1 MQNSTS
7 TRRPAEIVKCPYC
20 TWKGSARGLHSH
32 CRLLHSKNIKDAR
45 EIKVNPYSVNKETVK
60 KKSSIGSVYD
70 KKYRLSDPDNV
81 VIALGILIFAKWLQN
96 QMDNKTFLSECNK
109 LKLDANKV
117 WSASQV

>member
-7 TRRPAEIVKCPYC
+7 TRQPAEIVKCPYC

-32 CRLLHSKNIKDAR
+32 CRLLHGKNIKDAR
-45 EIKVNPYSVNKETVK
+45 EIKVNPYSVNKETLK
-60 KKSSIGSVYD
+60 KKSSIGSLSD

-81 VIALGILIFAKWLQN
+81 IIALGILIFAKWLQN
-96 QMDNKTFLSECNK
+96 EMDNKAFQSECNK
-109 LKLDANKV
+109 LKLDANKI